1 MSNSKFTEEQELA
14 INYEESNVIVSA
26 GAGSGKTMVLSERV
40 LRKLRDGVRINQLLL
55 LTFTEKAAFEMKD
68 RIRKKIEEDPSVR
81 KELDYIDSS
90 YITTFDSFAL
100 SMVRKYSYLI
110 NVGNDVKIADASTI
124 HLEKQRIIDDIFER
138 LYEEKNELFLKLIDD
153 FTIKK
158 DNDIKEAIINI
169 NNKLDLKYDKIP
181 YLNSYINEFYKEDKI
196 KSLFD
201 EYLNLLKS
209 KIKEI
214 NELLTE
220 FSNYVDTDYFHSVME
235 AFSPLLNST
244 DYNSIKE
251 SIKFKFPDRPKGSGD
266 ESKAIKDSIDDIRD
280 ELDKLT
286 RFESE
291 KEALET
297 FKSTKDYV
305 KVIIDIIKEL
315 DQRINDFKK
324 NLNVYEFV
332 DISKMAIRIVDEN
345 ESVRKELSNSF
356 NEIMIDE
363 YQDTSD
369 LQEEFIKKIAKNNV
383 YMVGDIKQSIYRF
396 RNANP
401 YLFKQKYDDYSKNI
415 DGFKIDLTKNFRS
428 RKEVIDNINVLFS
441 NIMTDNMGG
450 ADYITSHKMFHGNQ
464 NYDTLGLT
472 EYNNNVE
479 LINYEYDKELGFSH
493 EEIEI
498 FYIAKDI
505 KQKVENKY
513 KIFDMKNGVLRDSN
527 YGDFAILLDK
537 STDFDLY
544 KKIFQ
549 YLNIPMTKYNS
560 TNITEEVE
568 IVLLNNIIKL
578 LINRRDKNYDI
589 EFNYAL
595 TSILRSYLF
604 SYDDGTIF
612 DVVTNKKY
620 DIEPIKIIDEIVNNI
635 NSLSL
640 KEIIYEIIEKFNFYS
655 KIILVGD
662 IKNRLNRINSII
674 NIFDN
679 LASIGYTIDDSYNY
693 LSQLIEDKYK
703 IEVKELDVIP
713 NSVKIMTIHG
723 SKGLEFPICYF
734 ASLHS
739 KFNIR
744 ELNEKFMFYDKYGI
758 ICPYF
763 KEGIGKTF
771 VKDLVRNDYLIEEV
785 SEKIRL
791 FYVALT
797 RPKEKFIMV
806 TSLPEKSIHSVKKA
820 RSFLDF
826 INYSKDL
833 LITYVKNIDVSTLE
847 LTDEYN
853 MIKKSNYKD
862 SIPKT
867 NESIDFKEINISN
880 TELHKEKIS
889 KETHNLLDK
898 STKEKMK
905 FGTKMHE
912 VLELIDFKNP
922 KIDSLD
928 IDEYYKDKIKNFI
941 SLIDVDKIINTYKE
955 YEFLYKKEDSVLHGI
970 VDLILE
976 YDDHIKIIDYKL
988 KNIDDENYL
997 KQLESYK
1004 EYIELKT
1011 NKRIDIY
1018 LFSII
1023 DGTLNKL
1030 S

>member
-1 MSNSKFTEEQELA
+1 MSNSTFTEEQELA
-14 INYEESNVIVSA
+14 INYEGSNVIVSA

-181 YLNSYINEFYKEDKI
+181 YLNNYLNEFYNDEKI
-196 KSLFD
+196 KSLLD
-201 EYLNLLKS
+201 EYLCLLKS
-209 KIKEI
+209 KIKEV
-214 NELLTE
+214 NELLTD
-220 FSNYVDTDYFHSVME
+220 FSNYVDTDYFQTVME
-235 AFSPLLNST
+235 SFSPLLNSKN
-244 DYNSIKE
+244 YKSIRE
-251 SIKFKFPDRPKGSGD
+251 SLNFKFPARPKGSGD
-266 ESKAIKDSIDDIRD
+266 ESKAVKDSIDSVIKEIDD
-280 ELDKLT
+280 LT

-291 KEALET
+291 EEIIET
-297 FKSTKDYV
+297 FKSTKDYT

-332 DISKMAIRIVDEN
+332 DISKMAIKIVDEN

-356 NEIMIDE
+356 NEILIDE

-383 YMVGDIKQSIYRF
+383 YVVGDIKQSIYRF

-401 YLFKQKYDDYSKNI
+401 YLFKQKYDDYGKNI
-415 DGFKIDLTKNFRS
+415 NGFKIDLTKNFRS
-428 RKEVIDNINVLFS
+428 RKEVIDNINTLFS

-450 ADYITSHKMFHGNQ
+450 ADYVTSHKMFHGNQ
-464 NYDTLGLT
+464 KYDSLGLT

-479 LINYEYDKELGFSH
+479 LVNYEYDKELGFSQ

-513 KIFDMKNGVLRDSN
+513 QVFDIKNGVLRDSN

-537 STDFDLY
+537 STNFDLY

-549 YLNIPMTKYNS
+549 YLNIPMTKFNS

-578 LINRRDKNYDI
+578 LINRRDKNYDV

-612 DVVTNKKY
+612 DIITNKKY

-640 KEIIYEIIEKFNFYS
+640 KEIIYEIIEKFDFYS

-662 IKNRLNRINSII
+662 IKNRLNRLNSII

-679 LASIGYTIDDSYNY
+679 LASIGYTIDDAYNY

-713 NSVKIMTIHG
+713 NSVTIMTIHG

-739 KFNIR
+739 AFNIR
-744 ELNEKFMFYDKYGI
+744 ELNDRFMFYDKYGI

-806 TSLPEKSIHSVKKA
+806 TSLPEKKIHSIKKA

-833 LITYVKNIDVSTLE
+833 LVSYVKNIDVNTLG
-847 LTDEYN
+847 LTSDYN
-853 MIKKSNYKD
+853 LIKQSNYKE
-862 SIPKT
+862 SIPVS
-867 NESIDFKEINISN
+867 NESINFKEINIQN

-898 STKEKMK
+898 NTKEKMK

-912 VLELIDFKNP
+912 ILELIDFKNRE
-922 KIDSLD
+922 IDNLD
-928 IDEYYKDKIKNFI
+928 IDSYYKDKIKNFI